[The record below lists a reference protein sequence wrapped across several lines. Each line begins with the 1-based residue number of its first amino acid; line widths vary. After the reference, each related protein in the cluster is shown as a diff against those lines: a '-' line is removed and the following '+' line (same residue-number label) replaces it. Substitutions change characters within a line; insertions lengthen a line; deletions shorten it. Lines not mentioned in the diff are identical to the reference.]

1 MMAGAVSISIDNRA
15 DGVAAVANVAA
26 IASSENDAADGGVYG
41 RADDDFEVRYPLRGQ
56 ITKSEVRAVSLHALR
71 LRADSVVWDV
81 GAGSGAVAVEAARIA
96 HQGCVYAVDKD
107 GDSAHILQ
115 ANVAKFGAGRVAVV
129 IGAAPDALVGLP
141 DPDAVFVGG
150 GGAAL
155 PAILECVIRRLRCGG
170 RVVANFAVME
180 RAGAAYQILQ
190 RAGLAPA
197 MTMISAARG
206 RPLPDG
212 ALRLESLNPVFIV
225 WGQQQ

>member
-1 MMAGAVSISIDNRA
+1 MMTDVAAIDGRPAG
-15 DGVAAVANVAA
+15 GVAAATVALSA
-26 IASSENDAADGGVYG
+26 NDDADGGVYG
-41 RADDDFEVRYPLRGQ
+41 RPDDAFEMRYPLRGQ

-81 GAGSGAVAVEAARIA
+81 GAGSGAVAVEAARLA
-96 HQGCVYAVDKD
+96 HRGCVYAVDKD
-107 GDSAHILQ
+107 GDNAHILQ
-115 ANVAKFGAGRVAVV
+115 SNVARFGAGRVEVV
-129 IGAAPDALVGLP
+129 IGSAPDALVGLP
-141 DPDAVFVGG
+141 APDAVFIGG

-155 PAILECVIRRLRCGG
+155 PAILECVIGRLRGGG

-180 RAGAAYQILQ
+180 RAGAAYQLLQ
-190 RAGLAPA
+190 DAGLAPA
-197 MTMISAARG
+197 MTLLSAARG

>member
-1 MMAGAVSISIDNRA
+1 MMADAIAISNRPA
-15 DGVAAVANVAA
+15 GGVADVAA
-26 IASSENDAADGGVYG
+26 SFADAYG
-41 RADDDFEVRYPLRGQ
+41 RADDAYEQRYPLRGQ
-56 ITKSEVRAVSLHALR
+56 ITKSEVRAVSLHTLR

-96 HQGCVYAVDKD
+96 HRGCVYAVDRD
-107 GDSAHILQ
+107 ADSAHILQ
-115 ANVAKFGAGRVAVV
+115 SNVDRFGAGRVAVV
-129 IGAAPDALVGLP
+129 IGSAPDALVGLP
-141 DPDAVFVGG
+141 DPDAVFIGG
-150 GGAAL
+150 GGSAL
-155 PAILECVIRRLRCGG
+155 PAILECVIQRLRCGG